1 MTVDCE
7 RSLAHSERNL
17 ETTVKNFASDT
28 SHNSSFTRR
37 RFIQAAGAA
46 AALSRSGWAAR
57 PSASNRITI
66 GVIGWGMMGP
76 ANTKAFLTMD
86 DCQVVAACDIDTL
99 HLQTAVD
106 TINTKYGNT
115 DCKAYHDYRELL
127 ARDDIDAVMIAIP
140 DQWHAIVATEAANRK
155 KDIYGEKPLART
167 VAEQQAIVKA
177 VEKNGIIWQTGSWQ
191 RSVPQ
196 FHKAAELVRKRN
208 LLILGVALG
217 IPMGVASAYWHEK
230 WPDHVIRVVS
240 LVGYS
245 VPVFWLSLVA
255 LFVFYY
261 KLGWVAGPGQL
272 DVFYNGVVNHVTGL
286 ILVDSLTQGQL
297 DVFWNAVGHMTL
309 PAILLGY
316 YSLAYIARMT
326 RSVMLDELSR
336 EYILAAR
343 LKGASELRVV
353 ANHGLRNAAIPLVTI
368 IALSYGGLLE
378 GSVLVETI
386 FSWPGI
392 GNYIYQSLFAADMN
406 AVLGGTLLV
415 GCVYVLINTL
425 SDVLYRTLDPR
436 SRGAAA

>member
-1 MTVDCE
+1 MTSRPLRIAYGIGSWLVTVAITLIG
-7 RSLAHSERNL
+7 LAAL
-17 ETTVKNFASDT
+17 TF
-28 SHNSSFTRR
+28 
-37 RFIQAAGAA
+37 FIGRVIPIDPALKIVGDKATQAAYDKVHL
-46 AALSRSGWAAR
+46 ALGLDQPLVVQFWRYIVGLLHGDFGTSFQTTR
-57 PSASNRITI
+57 PVLQDLLTFFPATLELSTI
-66 GVIGWGMMGP
+66 G
-76 ANTKAFLTMD
+76 
-86 DCQVVAACDIDTL
+86 
-99 HLQTAVD
+99 
-106 TINTKYGNT
+106 
-115 DCKAYHDYRELL
+115 
-127 ARDDIDAVMIAIP
+127 
-140 DQWHAIVATEAANRK
+140 
-155 KDIYGEKPLART
+155 
-167 VAEQQAIVKA
+167 
-177 VEKNGIIWQTGSWQ
+177 
-191 RSVPQ
+191 
-196 FHKAAELVRKRN
+196 
-208 LLILGVALG
+208 LILGVALG

-272 DVFYNGVVNHVTGL
+272 DVF
-286 ILVDSLTQGQL
+286 
-297 DVFWNAVGHMTL
+297 WNAIGHMTL